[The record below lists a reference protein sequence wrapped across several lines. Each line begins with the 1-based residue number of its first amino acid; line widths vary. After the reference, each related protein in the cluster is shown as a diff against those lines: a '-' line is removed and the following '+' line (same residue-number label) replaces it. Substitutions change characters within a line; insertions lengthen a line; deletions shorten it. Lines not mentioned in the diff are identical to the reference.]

1 MKKDFKAKDFKE
13 KQVQIPSSD
22 DALLQSLEKPRH
34 VLHTK
39 EEAYA
44 EEKLLSDLSN
54 QRDFNNTRW
63 EYWLISAVAFLW
75 SCYHL
80 WVAVFPVNGV
90 FVRSVHLAFAAFLAF
105 LIYPMRKN
113 LKIKLNFQ
121 WYDYIFAFLAAF
133 GALYVYIDYTGL
145 SNRPGS
151 YLERDVIIAIVTTL
165 LLLEASRRALGLA
178 LSIIAIVFL
187 AYDYFGP
194 YMPELISHRGASLL
208 KLSGQIYL
216 TTEGI
221 FGVPLG
227 VSAGFVF
234 LFVLFGALL
243 ERAGAGEYF
252 INLAYSLL
260 GRYRGGPAKASVA
273 ASGLTGIIS
282 GSSIAN
288 TVTTG
293 TFTIPLMK
301 KIGFPKHK
309 AAAVE
314 VAASTNGQ
322 LMPPIMG
329 AAAFIIAEF
338 LGLAYTDVV
347 MAAFIPAFVS
357 YFALFYIVHLESLKL
372 GLKGEKREDLPPRWK
387 SFIGGVHYI
396 IPIFFLIYTLI
407 VLRQS
412 AASAA
417 INAIFF
423 LMLIM
428 ISQKPIFA
436 LMQKKKLNLAIFLE
450 GFADIGH
457 GMINGAKNM
466 VPIALA
472 TALAG
477 IVVGSVTLTGIGQVL
492 IDVIEELSNGYIILV
507 LILTGIT
514 SLILGMGLPTTANYI
529 VMASLTAPVILTLAF
544 DNGYIIPAIA
554 AHLFVF
560 YFGILADD
568 TPPVGIAAYAAA
580 GIAKSDPIKTGIQGF
595 TYDMRTAILP
605 FMFFFNNELLLI
617 KDVDPSDPNDVN
629 SWVWITNPLE
639 IGVIFLTA
647 VIGMFAFSSATQ
659 GYFVA
664 KTNTLERLLFL
675 CVVPLMFLPRLFETH
690 LGFPNHYASYT
701 LGIGIFV
708 LIYVMQKM
716 RLKSGKA
723 VAY

>member
-1 MKKDFKAKDFKE
+1 MKYKFKE
-13 KQVQIPSSD
+13 KDLQERQVDLPKSD
-22 DALLQSLEKPRH
+22 DALLEELSHERDVIH
-34 VLHTK
+34 NK
-39 EEAYA
+39 EESLA
-44 EEKLLSDLSN
+44 EEKLISDLEG
-54 QRDFNNTRW
+54 QRDFDTHQW
-63 EYWLISAVAFLW
+63 QYWLIATVAFLW
-75 SCYHL
+75 SAYQIY
-80 WVAVFPVNGV
+80 VAFSPINAV
-90 FVRSVHLAFAAFLAF
+90 FVRSVHLGFAVFLGF
-105 LIYPMRKN
+105 LIYPMKKSHKQKAN
-113 LKIKLNFQ
+113 IM
-121 WYDYIFAFLAAF
+121 WYDFVLSIIATA
-133 GALYVYIDYTGL
+133 GALYIYIDYFGL
-145 SNRPGS
+145 SDRPGA
-151 YLERDVIIAIVTTL
+151 YLARDIAFAIVTVL
-165 LLLEASRRALGLA
+165 LLLEASRRALGMA
-178 LSIIAIVFL
+178 LSIIVIIFL
-187 AYDYFGP
+187 VYDYFGP
-194 YMPELISHRGASLL
+194 YMPDLISHKGASIA
-208 KLSGQIYL
+208 KLSGQMYL

-260 GRYRGGPAKASVA
+260 GKYRGGPAKASVA

-338 LGLAYTDVV
+338 LGLSYTDVV

-372 GLKGEKREDLPPRWK
+372 GLQGEDPANLPDRWGTFVKG
-387 SFIGGVHYI
+387 IHYI

-407 VLRQS
+407 VLRESATS
-412 AASAA
+412 AAL
-417 INAIFF
+417 NAIIFM
-423 LMLIM
+423 MLIM
-428 ISQKPIFA
+428 VVQKPIFA
-436 LMQKKKLNLAIFLE
+436 IILKEKITTSLLLE
-450 GFADIGH
+450 GFSDIGH
-457 GMINGAKNM
+457 GMVNGAKNM

-477 IVVGSVTLTGIGQVL
+477 MVVGSVTLTGIGQVL
-492 IDVIEELSNGYIILV
+492 IEVIEELSGGYIVLILV
-507 LILTGIT
+507 LTGLT

-529 VMASLTAPVILTLAF
+529 VMASLTAPVIMSLAF

-580 GIAKSDPIKTGIQGF
+580 GIAKSDPIRTGIQGF

-617 KDVDPSDPNDVN
+617 KEVDQYSPDDPTG
-629 SWVWITNPLE
+629 WVWITNPLE
-639 IGVIFLTA
+639 IGMIFITA

-659 GYFVA
+659 SYFIA
-664 KTNTLERLLFL
+664 KVNTLERLIFL
-675 CVVPLMFLPRLFETH
+675 AIVPCMFLPKYVASFMQLPEYHFS
-690 LGFPNHYASYT
+690 YAI
-701 LGIGIFV
+701 GIGLFV
-708 LIYVMQKM
+708 LAYFLQKG
-716 RLKSGKA
+716 RIKKGKA
-723 VAY
+723 ITL

>member
-1 MKKDFKAKDFKE
+1 MKKIFKE
-13 KQVQIPSSD
+13 KEIELPKSD
-22 DALLQSLEKPRH
+22 DALLDNLSQKRDSIDNREGA
-34 VLHTK
+34 
-39 EEAYA
+39 EA
-44 EEKLLSDLSN
+44 EEKLLADLGGK
-54 QRDFNNTRW
+54 RDFNNKQW
-63 EYWLISAVAFLW
+63 QYWIIALVAFCW
-75 SCYHL
+75 SSYHIF
-80 WVAVFPVNGV
+80 VAIWPVNGV
-90 FVRSVHLAFAAFLAF
+90 YVRSVHLAFAFLLAF
-105 LIYPMRKN
+105 LIYPMRKTTKQ
-113 LKIKLNFQ
+113 KINFQ
-121 WYDYIFAFLAAF
+121 WYDYILAIIAVC
-133 GALYVYIDYTGL
+133 GALYGYIDYQGL
-145 SNRPGS
+145 SDRAGA
-151 YLERDVIIAIVTTL
+151 YITRDVVFAILTVV
-165 LLLEASRRALGLA
+165 LLLEASRRSLGMA
-178 LSIIAIVFL
+178 LSVIASIFL
-187 AYDYFGP
+187 LYDYFGQ
-194 YMPELISHRGASLL
+194 YMPEVIAYKGASIA
-208 KLSGQIYL
+208 KLSGHLYL

-221 FGVPLG
+221 FGTPLS
-227 VSAGFVF
+227 VSADYVF

-260 GRYRGGPAKASVA
+260 GKYRGGPAKASVA

-329 AAAFIIAEF
+329 AAAFIIAET
-338 LGLAYTDVV
+338 LGISYTDVV

-372 GLKGEKREDLPPRWK
+372 GLKGEKRENLPPRWK
-387 SFIGGVHYI
+387 TFIAGIHYI
-396 IPIFFLIYTLI
+396 IPIFFLVYTLI

-412 AASAA
+412 AGAAA
-417 INAIFF
+417 INAIMF
-423 LMLIM
+423 IM
-428 ISQKPIFA
+428 IIMAVQKPIYA
-436 LMQKKKLNLAIFLE
+436 LMKKRKVTLDLIIE
-450 GFADIGH
+450 GFSDIGH

-466 VPIALA
+466 IPIAIA

-477 IVVGSVTLTGIGQVL
+477 IVVGSITLTGVGLVL
-492 IDVIEELSNGYIILV
+492 IDLIEQLSQGYIIL
-507 LILTGIT
+507 ILLFVAIV

-529 VMASLTAPVILTLAF
+529 VVSSLTAQVILVLAF
-544 DNGYIIPAIA
+544 DAGYIVPSIA

-568 TPPVGIAAYAAA
+568 TPPVGLAAYAAS

-605 FMFFFNNELLLI
+605 FMFFFNSELLLI
-617 KDVDPSDPNDVN
+617 KDIDPYDNTK
-629 SWVWITNPLE
+629 WTWITNPFD

-647 VIGMFAFSSATQ
+647 IIGMFSFSSATQ

-664 KTNTLERLLFL
+664 KANILERILFF
-675 CVVPLMFLPRLFETH
+675 VIVPFMFLPKVFENH
-690 LGFPNHYASYT
+690 LGFPNHYVSY
-701 LGIGIFV
+701 GIGIGLFI
-708 LIYVMQKM
+708 LIYVMQKS
-716 RLKSGKA
+716 RIKAGKA
-723 VAY
+723 TVF